1 MTDNVRD
8 GGFGFFDN
16 FALWATLCA
25 TLYVMPFGALLVP
38 ALSIEQ
44 AIIAALI
51 AGLLSGLLLAAIAAL
66 ASRTGHSTAQLLS
79 EPFGQRGRW
88 PVALLLLARHALFA
102 AFALILIADAA
113 QVVSQRALGVDLR
126 PLWVLLFAAAG
137 LALVVAGPRRVAMV
151 LRRGGLWLVMLVAVG
166 VAVSAY
172 MEFEIPSY
180 LRRPAVGGWP
190 SIWQAIDVMLIVPL
204 LWLPVVADFGRLG
217 REPRAV
223 ANGTFAGVFLMI
235 AWFGTL
241 GIIYLPA
248 TESGDIPGFVVGME
262 LSLGAIVLLFLLQ
275 TDEIYA
281 SLYAAVPALES
292 IGVRGDGRLVGVV
305 PLLAAI
311 PAALFLNIGDLEPY
325 LLLASAAFIP
335 AFGVVIAHALWPA
348 ERSAAPAIVAVIAG
362 FVAYQWISPADIA
375 WWQDIIEEPFA
386 LIALPF
392 PLGDEASWLGAA
404 IPSFAIAFA
413 IQLLGTLTERATG
426 PASGKLSTAE

>member
-1 MTDNVRD
+1 MTDDVRD

-25 TLYVMPFGALLVP
+25 TLYLMPFGALLVP

-44 AIIAALI
+44 AIVAALI

-66 ASRTGHSTAQLLS
+66 ASRTGNSTAQLLA
-79 EPFGQRGRW
+79 EPFGQRSRW

-113 QVVSQRALGVDLR
+113 EVVGERAVGVDLR
-126 PLWVLLFAAAG
+126 PIWVLLFAAAG
-137 LALVVAGPRRVAMV
+137 FALVVAGPRRVATI
-151 LRRGGLWLVMLVAVG
+151 LRRGGIWLVLLVAVG
-166 VAVSAY
+166 VAASAY

-217 REPRAV
+217 RKPGAV
-223 ANGTFAGVFLMI
+223 ANGTFVGVFLMV
-235 AWFGTL
+235 AWFGML

-275 TDEIYA
+275 ADEVYA
-281 SLYAAVPALES
+281 SLYAAVPTLES
-292 IGVRGDGRLVGVV
+292 IGVRGDARLAGVV
-305 PLLAAI
+305 PLLVAI
-311 PAALFLNIGDLEPY
+311 PAALFLSIGDLEPY

-348 ERSAAPAIVAVIAG
+348 QRSAAPAVVAVIAG

-375 WWQDIIEEPFA
+375 WWQDVIEEPFA

-404 IPSFAIAFA
+404 IPSFVIAFA
-413 IQLLGTLTERATG
+413 IQLLGTLTERAAE
-426 PASGKLSTAE
+426 PASGRLSAAK

>member
-1 MTDNVRD
+1 VTDDARD

-44 AIIAALI
+44 AIVAALI
-51 AGLLSGLLLAAIAAL
+51 AGLLSGLLLAAIASL
-66 ASRTGHSTAQLLS
+66 ASRTGHSTAQLLA

-88 PVALLLLARHALFA
+88 PVALLLLARHVLFA
-102 AFALILIADAA
+102 AFALILIADASE
-113 QVVSQRALGVDLR
+113 VVGERALGVDLR

-137 LALVVAGPRRVAMV
+137 FALVVAGPRRVATI
-151 LRRGGLWLVMLVAVG
+151 LRRGGLWLVLLVAVG
-166 VAVSAY
+166 VAASAY

-217 REPRAV
+217 RKPGTV
-223 ANGTFAGVFLMI
+223 ANGTFAGVFLMV

-275 TDEIYA
+275 ADEVYA

-292 IGVRGDGRLVGVV
+292 IGIRGDGRLVGVV
-305 PLLAAI
+305 PLLVAI
-311 PAALFLNIGDLEPY
+311 PAALFLSIGDLEPY
-325 LLLASAAFIP
+325 LLLASAVFIP

-348 ERSAAPAIVAVIAG
+348 QRSAAPAIVAVIAG
-362 FVAYQWISPADIA
+362 FVAYQWISPANIA
-375 WWQDIIEEPFA
+375 WWQDVIEEPFA

-413 IQLLGTLTERATG
+413 IQLLGTLTERATE
-426 PASGKLSTAE
+426 PASSGLSAAK

>member
-1 MTDNVRD
+1 MTEEARD

-16 FALWATLCA
+16 FALWATICA

-44 AIIAALI
+44 AIVAALI
-51 AGLLSGLLLAAIAAL
+51 AGALSGLLLAMIAAL
-66 ASRTGHSTAQLLS
+66 ASRTGHSTAQLLA
-79 EPFGQRGRW
+79 EPFGEGGRW

-102 AFALILIADAA
+102 AFALILIADSA
-113 QVVSQRALGVDLR
+113 QLVGERALGVDLR

-137 LALVVAGPRRVAMV
+137 LALVVTGPQRVATI
-151 LRRGGLWLVMLVAVG
+151 LRRGGLWIVLLIAVG
-166 VAVSAY
+166 VAASAY

-190 SIWQAIDVMLIVPL
+190 SIWQAIDIMLIVPL

-217 REPRAV
+217 RSPRRV

-262 LSLGAIVLLFLLQ
+262 LSLGAIILLFLLQ
-275 TDEIYA
+275 ADEVYA
-281 SLYAAVPALES
+281 SVYAAVPTLES
-292 IGVRGDGRLVGVV
+292 IGVRGDARLAGIV

-335 AFGVVIAHALWPA
+335 AFAVVIANALWPA
-348 ERSAAPAIVAVIAG
+348 ERSAAPAIFAVAAG
-362 FVAYQWISPADIA
+362 FVAYQWISPAEIA
-375 WWQDIIEEPFA
+375 WWQDVIEEPFA

-392 PLGDEASWLGAA
+392 PLGEEASWLGAA
-404 IPSFAIAFA
+404 IPSFIVAFTA
-413 IQLLGTLTERATG
+413 QMLGTLTEPVN
-426 PASGKLSTAE
+426 PAPAEMRTVE

>member
-1 MTDNVRD
+1 MTEEARD

-16 FALWATLCA
+16 FALWATICA

-44 AIIAALI
+44 AIVAALI
-51 AGLLSGLLLAAIAAL
+51 AGALSGLLLATIAAL
-66 ASRTGHSTAQLLS
+66 ASRTGHSTAQLLA
-79 EPFGQRGRW
+79 EPFGEGGRW

-102 AFALILIADAA
+102 AFALILIADSA
-113 QVVSQRALGVDLR
+113 QLVGERALGVDLR

-137 LALVVAGPRRVAMV
+137 LALVVAGPRRVATI
-151 LRRGGLWLVMLVAVG
+151 LRRGGLWIVLLIAVG
-166 VAVSAY
+166 VAASAY

-190 SIWQAIDVMLIVPL
+190 SIWQAVDIMLIVPL

-217 REPRAV
+217 RSPRRV

-262 LSLGAIVLLFLLQ
+262 LSLGAIILLFLLQ
-275 TDEIYA
+275 ADEVYA
-281 SLYAAVPALES
+281 SVYAAVPTLES
-292 IGVRGDGRLVGVV
+292 IGVRGDARLAGIV

-335 AFGVVIAHALWPA
+335 AFAVVIANALWPA
-348 ERSAAPAIVAVIAG
+348 ERSAAPAIFAVAAG
-362 FVAYQWISPADIA
+362 FVAYQWISPAEIA
-375 WWQDIIEEPFA
+375 WWQDVIEEPFA

-392 PLGDEASWLGAA
+392 PLGEEASWLGAA
-404 IPSFAIAFA
+404 IPSFVVAFTA
-413 IQLLGTLTERATG
+413 QMLGTLTEPVN
-426 PASGKLSTAE
+426 PAPAEMRTVE

>member
-1 MTDNVRD
+1 MTEDARD

-16 FALWATLCA
+16 FALWATICA

-44 AIIAALI
+44 AIVAAVI
-51 AGLLSGLLLAAIAAL
+51 AGALSGLLLATIAAL
-66 ASRTGHSTAQLLS
+66 ASRTGHSTAELLT
-79 EPFGQRGRW
+79 EPFGERGRW

-102 AFALILIADAA
+102 TFALVLIADS
-113 QVVSQRALGVDLR
+113 SQLVGERALGADLR

-137 LALVVAGPRRVAMV
+137 FAIVIAGPRRVATI
-151 LRRGGLWLVMLVAVG
+151 LRRGGLVVVALIAVG
-166 VAVSAY
+166 VFASAY

-180 LRRPAVGGWP
+180 LRRPSVGGWP
-190 SIWQAIDVMLIVPL
+190 SIWQAIDIMLIVPL

-223 ANGTFAGVFLMI
+223 ASGTFAGVILMI

-262 LSLGAIVLLFLLQ
+262 LSLGAIMLLFLLQ
-275 TDEIYA
+275 ADEVYA
-281 SLYAAVPALES
+281 SLYAAVPTLES
-292 IGVRGDGRLVGVV
+292 IGIRGDGRLVGVV

-311 PAALFLNIGDLEPY
+311 PAALFLSIGDLEPY

-335 AFGVVIAHALWPA
+335 AFAVVLANAVWPA
-348 ERSAAPAIVAVIAG
+348 ERSAAPALVAVAAG
-362 FVAYQWISPADIA
+362 FVVYQWISPAEIA
-375 WWQDIIEEPFA
+375 WWQDVIEEPFT
-386 LIALPF
+386 LVSLPF
-392 PLGDEASWLGAA
+392 PLGEEASWLGAA
-404 IPSFAIAFA
+404 IPSFIVAFA
-413 IQLLGTLTERATG
+413 AQMLGTLTEPVN
-426 PASGKLSTAE
+426 PAPAEMRPAK